1 MKKPPQKTERMTDS
15 PVALRLPADLLQRID
30 ALVPLVAG
38 DTDIAT
44 LLGGVTRSA
53 VVRYALL
60 EGVKVLEKRYRE
72 ALK

>member
-1 MKKPPQKTERMTDS
+1 MTDS

-38 DTDIAT
+38 DTDVAT

-72 ALK
+72 AAR

>member
-1 MKKPPQKTERMTDS
+1 
-15 PVALRLPADLLQRID
+15 LPADLLQRID